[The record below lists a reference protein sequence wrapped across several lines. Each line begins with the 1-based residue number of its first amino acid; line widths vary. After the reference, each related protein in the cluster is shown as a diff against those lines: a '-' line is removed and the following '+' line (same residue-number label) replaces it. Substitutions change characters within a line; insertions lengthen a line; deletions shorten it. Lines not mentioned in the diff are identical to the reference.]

1 MPRGDGAGKA
11 FGLET
16 GAASRTA
23 ATLTAPLAGASVIN
37 TRASGSGDGLARLL
51 RRRGADTIV
60 SLPGQRLQAV
70 DDTTAARAA
79 LRAAA
84 CGDGLVFVSPAAVRQ
99 AWRLLPQWRLPRRL
113 QVCAV
118 GDATAAAL
126 RRRGVAEVVR
136 PRARQDSE
144 GLLAEAALRGVRGQS
159 WAVVGAA
166 GGRDTLPATLRR
178 RGARVAA
185 VEVYRRAPP
194 RWTRLHYARLET
206 APRPL
211 LVVVS
216 SAQSLARIATALPAG
231 LVLALRAGE
240 LVVSSGRLAALAREH
255 GFTRIHVAESA
266 LAADLADACE
276 RALARHRL

>member
-1 MPRGDGAGKA
+1 MPRGGGAGKA
-11 FGLET
+11 PVPET
-16 GAASRTA
+16 GTAERPA
-23 ATLTAPLAGASVIN
+23 ATPVPPLSGASVVN

-51 RRRGADTIV
+51 RRRGVDTLV

-70 DDTTAARAA
+70 ADAISARKA

-84 CGDGLVFVSPAAVRQ
+84 RGDGLVFVSPAAVRH

-113 QVCAV
+113 LVGAV

-126 RRRGVAEVVR
+126 RRRGVAAIVR
-136 PRARQDSE
+136 PHGSQDSE
-144 GLLAEAALRGVRGQS
+144 GLLAEAALRGVRGQA
-159 WAVVGAA
+159 WAVIGAA
-166 GGRDTLPATLRR
+166 GGRDLLPTALRR
-178 RGARVAA
+178 RGARVAT

-211 LVVVS
+211 LIVVS
-216 SAQSLARIATALPAG
+216 SAQSLARIATMLPAG
-231 LVLALRAGE
+231 LVLAFRAGE
-240 LVVSSGRLAALAREH
+240 LVVSSERLAGLAREH

-276 RALARHRL
+276 RALVRHRL